1 MPLTPRWINAD
12 SSDQPGGSSAR
23 EPQERLAVG
32 VPLARIVARK
42 LVDSTDIL
50 FRGPGTS
57 PAAERFRRLK
67 AVILHDEGG
76 APQVVV
82 VTSAIP
88 GDGKSFVAMNL
99 ALAFAADPGSKILLV
114 DADLRRPALDR
125 YVTPAP
131 TLGLTDL
138 LEERVSLQH
147 TILHLKDSPLHLL
160 PAGKSSREPVELLSS
175 PTCAALITLLRS
187 RYDRII
193 IDTPPALPFTDAD
206 VVGRNAD
213 GGLFVVRQ
221 GSTPKAH
228 YRRAVSMLSS
238 LRVLGTVLNDATFSL
253 ADRGHYYDK
262 YYGNYYNARDKKD
275 R

>member
-1 MPLTPRWINAD
+1 MTSRWINAD
-12 SSDQPGGSSAR
+12 NTEQPGAGSPS
-23 EPQERLAVG
+23 EPNDPLAVG
-32 VPLARIVARK
+32 VPLARIVPRRLAG
-42 LVDSTDIL
+42 SPDIL
-50 FRGPGTS
+50 FRGASVT

-67 AVILHDEGG
+67 TVIMHDEAG
-76 APQVVV
+76 APQVIV

-99 ALAFAADPGSKILLV
+99 ALAFAADSDSKTLLI

-138 LEERVSLQH
+138 LEETVTVPH
-147 TILHLKDSPLHLL
+147 TILHLTDSPLEVL
-160 PAGKSSREPVELLSS
+160 PAGRSTSEPVELLSS
-175 PTCAALITLLRS
+175 TIFAELMRMLRS
-187 RYDRII
+187 RYERII

-213 GGLFVVRQ
+213 GAIFVVRQ
-221 GSTPKAH
+221 GSTPKSH

-238 LRVLGTVLNDATFSL
+238 LRVLGTVLNDSTHSL
-253 ADRGHYYDK
+253 ADRGHYYDGYYDQ
-262 YYGNYYNARDKKD
+262 YYGRDRKD